1 MSEVAMKGFALYA
14 SDASGQRKF
23 SINNFPGSANIRD
36 LIKALIPKM
45 GLSTKD
51 TGGRP
56 LDYQV
61 FSKREGCH
69 LRGSDTVGKAL
80 QDGDEISL
88 LPDIQAGNTR

>member
-1 MSEVAMKGFALYA
+1 MSAVAIKGFDLYA
-14 SDASGQRKF
+14 TDASGQRKY
-23 SINNFPGSANIRD
+23 SITDFPRSAKICD

-45 GLSTKD
+45 GLNTKD

-61 FSKREGCH
+61 FSKRESCH
-69 LRGSDTVGKAL
+69 LRGSDSVGKAL

-88 LPDIQAGNTR
+88 LPDIQAG

>member
-1 MSEVAMKGFALYA
+1 MSEVAIKGLDLCAI
-14 SDASGQRKF
+14 DASGQRKY
-23 SINNFPGSANIRD
+23 SINNFSASAYIRD

-45 GLSTKD
+45 GLSTND
-51 TGGRP
+51 SGGRP

-88 LPDIQAGNTR
+88 LPDIHAGSR

>member
-1 MSEVAMKGFALYA
+1 MSEVAIEAFDLFAT
-14 SDASGQRKF
+14 DASGQRKF
-23 SINNFPGSANIRD
+23 SINNFPRSAKIRD

-45 GLSTKD
+45 GLNTKD

-61 FSKREGCH
+61 FSKRESCH

-88 LPDIQAGNTR
+88 LPDIQAG